1 MVPKQIYNFS
11 NSVLFMNIKE
21 HKKSVSIMIAQVL
34 LVVFVLSVS
43 TLTYVFYKEYV
54 VDITKKASEELEDDR
69 CDYFGRDKTSVSIEK
84 IKIITPKEKTLNSF
98 YDGSVEVNFTYE
110 NYTSSPQVTYI
121 KMPKEVFVLNAEMD
135 VIGYEYP

>member
-1 MVPKQIYNFS
+1 MK
-11 NSVLFMNIKE
+11 NI
-21 HKKSVSIMIAQVL
+21 KKSVSIMIAQVL

-54 VDITKKASEELEDDR
+54 VDVTKKASEELENQK
-69 CDYFGRDKTSVSIEK
+69 CDYFGRERASISIEK

-121 KMPKEVFVLNAEMD
+121 KMPKEVYVLNAKMD
-135 VIGYEYP
+135 VKGYEYP